1 MAETNTKIGSIRTF
15 LSILDDIKFSKDY
28 IYFYRG
34 HSDYNF
40 KLEPSI
46 YRNDGLT
53 NNENKIFREI
63 ILRCPD
69 DFQDNTVTFQK
80 LVKMQHYSLPTR
92 LLDITENSL
101 TALFFA
107 CQDSNTDGEV
117 IIFKIHKDDVKY
129 FDSDTVSVLSNVSK
143 LSRSFE
149 ISQSKSNNVAEFNKQ
164 ENIKL
169 LLHEIQ
175 QEKHFFSPVINPMHI
190 ESVLCVKPKLDN
202 QRIIRQEGA
211 FFLFGIENKKKN
223 CANFPVEKIYY
234 PNSEKLIIN
243 ASKKE
248 NILKQLK
255 RLGINNSSV
264 FPEIDNI
271 AKDIKETY
279 EEVSKKTSIN
289 NLNVTNKDER
299 VKRDK
304 ISQSIRQAQM
314 QEAKLAEELALKK
327 IAKELGIIIDTN
339 VKNKEL
345 NFEFDGIAHSDN
357 GTTIIEVKYMRKR
370 NALSMS
376 AWHNIINR
384 LNTILHDFTSREQG
398 SINLILVVV
407 TDEDIRSLTDY
418 IKKRLK
424 NLSFY
429 LKLVIY
435 DFDTLVH
442 EETSN
447 KYEETNNLP

>member
-1 MAETNTKIGSIRTF
+1 MAVTNTKIGSIRTF
-15 LSILDDIKFSKDY
+15 LNILDDINFSKEY

-34 HSDYNF
+34 HSNYTF

-46 YRNDGLT
+46 YRNDGLI
-53 NNENKIFREI
+53 NNEDKIFREI

-80 LVKMQHYSLPTR
+80 LVKMQYYSLPTR

-117 IIFKIHKDDVKY
+117 LIFKIHKDDVKY

-143 LSRSFE
+143 LSSSFE
-149 ISQSKSNNVAEFNKQ
+149 ILQNKSNNITEFNKQ
-164 ENIKL
+164 DSIKL

-175 QEKHFFSPVINPMHI
+175 QEKHFFSPVINPIHI
-190 ESVLCVKPKLDN
+190 NSVLCVKPKLDN

-211 FFLFGIENKKKN
+211 FFLFGIENNKKN
-223 CANFPVEKIYY
+223 CANFPIEKIYY
-234 PNSEKLIIN
+234 PTGEKLIIN

-255 RLGINNSSV
+255 RFGINNSSV

-279 EEVSKKTSIN
+279 EEISNQTSFN

-299 VKRDK
+299 IERDQ
-304 ISQSIRQAQM
+304 ISQSIRQAHI
-314 QEAKLAEELALKK
+314 QEAKLAEKLALKK
-327 IAKELGIIIDTN
+327 LEKEIRSPIESS

-345 NFEFDGIAHSDN
+345 NFEFDGISYSDD
-357 GTTIIEVKYMRKR
+357 GITIVEVKYMRKR
-370 NALSMS
+370 NTLSIS
-376 AWHNIINR
+376 AWNNMINR
-384 LNTILHDFTSREQG
+384 FNKIYNDFTSRKQG
-398 SINLILVVV
+398 TINLILVVV
-407 TDEDIRSLTDY
+407 TDEDIHSLHDY
-418 IKKRLK
+418 IEKRLN
-424 NLSFY
+424 NLSY
-429 LKLVIY
+429 LKLVVY

-442 EETSN
+442 EKISN
-447 KYEETNNLP
+447 K

>member
-15 LSILDDIKFSKDY
+15 INILDDIKFSKDY

-34 HSDYNF
+34 HSNYSF

-46 YRNDGLT
+46 YRNDGLI
-53 NNENKIFREI
+53 NNEDKIFREI

-69 DFQDNTVTFQK
+69 DFEDNTVTFQK

-117 IIFKIHKDDVKY
+117 LIFKIHKDDVKY
-129 FDSDTVSVLSNVSK
+129 FDSDTVSVLSNISK
-143 LSRSFE
+143 LSSSFE
-149 ISQSKSNNVAEFNKQ
+149 VLQNSSNNITEFNKQ
-164 ENIKL
+164 ENIEL

-175 QEKHFFSPVINPMHI
+175 QEKHFFSPVINPVHI
-190 ESVLCVKPKLDN
+190 NSVLCVKPKLDN

-211 FFLFGIENKKKN
+211 FFLFGIENNKKN
-223 CANFPVEKIYY
+223 CANFPIDKIYY
-234 PNSEKLIIN
+234 PNAERLIIN

-279 EEVSKKTSIN
+279 EEVSNKTSFDNRNI
-289 NLNVTNKDER
+289 TNKDGRIE
-299 VKRDK
+299 RDK
-304 ISQSIRQAQM
+304 ISQSIRQAHI
-314 QEAKLAEELALKK
+314 QEAKLAEKLALKK
-327 IAKELGIIIDTN
+327 FEKEIGSPIETN

-345 NFEFDGIAHSDN
+345 NFEFDGIVHSIN
-357 GTTIIEVKYMRKR
+357 STTIIEVRYMRKR
-370 NALSMS
+370 NTLTMS
-376 AWHNIINR
+376 SWHNMINR
-384 LNTILHDFTSREQG
+384 LNTIYNGFTSRDQG
-398 SINLILVVV
+398 SINLVLVVV
-407 TDEDIRSLTDY
+407 TDEDVRSLYDY
-418 IKKRLK
+418 IEKKLNK
-424 NLSFY
+424 LSFY
-429 LKLVIY
+429 LELVIY
-435 DFDTLVH
+435 DFDTLVD

-447 KYEETNNLP
+447 KY

>member
-1 MAETNTKIGSIRTF
+1 LAETNTKIGSIRTF
-15 LSILDDIKFSKDY
+15 INILDDIKFSKDY

-34 HSDYNF
+34 HSNYSF

-46 YRNDGLT
+46 YRNDGLI
-53 NNENKIFREI
+53 NNEDKIFREI

-69 DFQDNTVTFQK
+69 DFEDNTVTFQK

-117 IIFKIHKDDVKY
+117 LIFKIHKDDVKY
-129 FDSDTVSVLSNVSK
+129 FDSDTVSVLSNISK
-143 LSRSFE
+143 LSSSFE
-149 ISQSKSNNVAEFNKQ
+149 VLQNSSNNITEFNKQ
-164 ENIKL
+164 ENIEL

-175 QEKHFFSPVINPMHI
+175 QEKHFFSPVINPVHI
-190 ESVLCVKPKLDN
+190 NSVLCVKPKLDN

-211 FFLFGIENKKKN
+211 FFLFGIENNKKN
-223 CANFPVEKIYY
+223 CANFPIDKIYY
-234 PNSEKLIIN
+234 PNAERLIIN

-279 EEVSKKTSIN
+279 EEVSNKTSFDNRNI
-289 NLNVTNKDER
+289 TNKDGRIE
-299 VKRDK
+299 RDK
-304 ISQSIRQAQM
+304 ISQSIRQAHI
-314 QEAKLAEELALKK
+314 QEAKLAEKLALKK
-327 IAKELGIIIDTN
+327 FEKEIGSPIETN

-345 NFEFDGIAHSDN
+345 NFEFDGIVHSIN
-357 GTTIIEVKYMRKR
+357 STTIIEVRYMRKR
-370 NALSMS
+370 NTLTMS
-376 AWHNIINR
+376 SWHNMINR
-384 LNTILHDFTSREQG
+384 LNTIYNGFTSRDQG
-398 SINLILVVV
+398 SINLVLVVV
-407 TDEDIRSLTDY
+407 TDEDVRSLYDY
-418 IKKRLK
+418 IEKKLNK
-424 NLSFY
+424 LSFY
-429 LKLVIY
+429 LELVIY
-435 DFDTLVH
+435 DFDTLVD

-447 KYEETNNLP
+447 KY